1 MTSRFAAILAI
12 GFIAVPVY
20 SQVPGTDTHSQ
31 PESPPRSAIAG
42 PQGGAGSLK
51 DAVELCERLAGVER
65 EICLR
70 QAQENRERAAS
81 APTPPGSGSAPRGA
95 LGNDSGAGTGAAV
108 VR

>member
-1 MTSRFAAILAI
+1 MTTRFAAILAVA
-12 GFIAVPVY
+12 FMTLPVY
-20 SQVPGTDTHSQ
+20 SQVPGNDANSQ
-31 PESPPRSAIAG
+31 PESRSRSAIAG
-42 PQGGAGSLK
+42 QQGGAGSLK

-95 LGNDSGAGTGAAV
+95 SGNDSGAGTGAAV

>member
-12 GFIAVPVY
+12 GCITGPVY
-20 SQVPGTDTHSQ
+20 SQVPGSDTHSQ
-31 PESPPRSAIAG
+31 PESRSRSPIG
-42 PQGGAGSLK
+42 GQQGGAGSLK

-70 QAQENRERAAS
+70 QAQENRERAAN
-81 APTPPGSGSAPRGA
+81 APTPPGSGSAPSGA
-95 LGNDSGAGTGAAV
+95 LGNDSGVGTGAGV